1 MEVAYGRAVS
11 SDVSRLDRW
20 GLAIFAAAVVFPF
33 LGSFGLLEPDEGR
46 FAQIGRE
53 MAANGNYLVPHLNG
67 IEQFYKPPLVYW
79 LNAVGYRI
87 FGVSEWT
94 ARLPSALAFS
104 GVIWLTGWM
113 GWRLGGRAMGWGA
126 ALILASMVEPYALGR
141 QITLDMTLTFWITAA
156 LACLVQVAQGVSAQK
171 FGHLFFLCMGL
182 GFLAKGPMAWVVPGV
197 AGLAWTWAARREG
210 QRLGLPWV
218 RGGLLLIAVS
228 LSWFVAVSLKYP
240 ELWGYFVGY
249 ELMDRFTSTTHG
261 RSKPWWFFIPV
272 LAVGTIPWTGFLPGL
287 AIRAWQKFRY
297 AEFSAPQW
305 ALGAAVVIP
314 FLVVSSSG
322 SKLLTYILPIFSP
335 LALGLAWW
343 LCRPGGDRWKQTGW
357 GIAMVLLLLWGPGLA
372 SVQFF
377 WDEARE
383 AVPSFPYLAA
393 ATLLAAGLLIHWFGW
408 LGRQDTI
415 WKVTLVAGVA
425 LVLWHGACLQ
435 MGRIN
440 DLLGR
445 QASVRSLAELTRK
458 HDPDRI
464 FIYRARAAGFLFTL
478 DRRCWITPADADVVI
493 FPTADAKG
501 RFFEKPNELT
511 RGLRPGQKAEGITLK
526 HVFAS
531 DFDPDLWQVTGRAGS
546 FLLIRAYGD

>member
-1 MEVAYGRAVS
+1 MGGV
-11 SDVSRLDRW
+11 DRW
-20 GLAIFAAAVVFPF
+20 GLAIFAACVVFPF

-79 LNAVGYRI
+79 LNAVGYKI

-94 ARLPSALAFS
+94 ARLPSALAFF
-104 GVIWLTGWM
+104 GTIWLTGWM
-113 GWRLGGRAMGWGA
+113 GWRLAGRAVGWGA

-156 LACLVQVAQGVSAQK
+156 LACLVQVATGSK
-171 FGHLFFLCMGL
+171 SRNHGILFFLCMGL

-197 AGLAWTWAARREG
+197 AALVWTWAARREG
-210 QRLGLPWV
+210 QRLGLPW
-218 RGGLLLIAVS
+218 RGGVLLVGAVS
-228 LSWFVAVSLKYP
+228 LSWFVAVCLKYH

-249 ELMDRFTSTTHG
+249 ELRDRFTSTTHG
-261 RSKPWWFFIPV
+261 RAKPWWFFLPI

-287 AIRAWQKFRY
+287 ILRAWHKFRH

-314 FLVVSSSG
+314 FLVVSASG

-335 LALGLAWW
+335 LALALAWW
-343 LCRPGGDRWKQTGW
+343 LNRPGGEGWKLAGW
-357 GIAMVLLLLWGPGLA
+357 FGALGLLLAWGPGLA
-372 SVQFF
+372 AVPLL
-377 WDEARE
+377 WDEAKD
-383 AVPSFPYLAA
+383 AAPSLVYLSVS
-393 ATLLAAGLLIHWFGW
+393 TILAAGLIVHWLVGIR
-408 LGRQDTI
+408 RQDGI
-415 WKVTLVAGVA
+415 WKVALIAGGA
-425 LVLWHGACLQ
+425 LLLWHGACLQ

-445 QASVRSLAELTRK
+445 QASVRTLAEISGR
-458 HDPDRI
+458 HEPERI
-464 FIYRARAAGFLFTL
+464 FIYRARAAGYLFAL
-478 DRRCWITPADADVVI
+478 NRDCWINPADADVVV
-493 FPTADAKG
+493 FPTTEAKG
-501 RFFEKPNELT
+501 RFFATPAELT
-511 RGLRPGQKAEGITLK
+511 RGLRSGQKVEGITLR

-531 DFDPDLWQVTGRAGS
+531 DFDPDRWRVIGRAGS
-546 FLLIRAYGD
+546 FLLVRAYGE